1 MNNRF
6 NILSL
11 PGGGYRG
18 LYTARIMADFED
30 QFGKPIGQSFDLIA
44 GTSIGGILALAAAY
58 EVPMSTVVELFQDHG
73 KKIFEKQRF
82 NFFGIRKA
90 SYSNEH
96 LKSQLIEF
104 FGDSKIGDLKHNVI
118 IPSINFSA
126 GKPVVFKTPHHES
139 FVRDHKCRIVDVA
152 LATSAA
158 PTFFPKYNFDN
169 SNFVDGGLFANNP
182 GILAIHEAQHF
193 FNIPKD
199 DIYLLNIGTLS
210 SNLSDVAK
218 KEQKGGMLDW
228 ANGLALH
235 KAPKNIIE
243 LTLSTQQ
250 EMLTHMTRHVLGN
263 RYFSIDANLSKSSS
277 DYIGLDRCDDKAISV
292 LISNAQQCSKEAL
305 GNADIRELLSHNATT
320 PNWVK

>member
-1 MNNRF
+1 M
-6 NILSL
+6 
-11 PGGGYRG
+11 
-18 LYTARIMADFED
+18 
-30 QFGKPIGQSFDLIA
+30 
-44 GTSIGGILALAAAY
+44 
-58 EVPMSTVVELFQDHG
+58 
-73 KKIFEKQRF
+73 
-82 NFFGIRKA
+82 
-90 SYSNEH
+90 
-96 LKSQLIEF
+96 
-104 FGDSKIGDLKHNVI
+104 
-118 IPSINFSA
+118 
-126 GKPVVFKTPHHES
+126 
-139 FVRDHKCRIVDVA
+139 
-152 LATSAA
+152 ATSAA

-218 KEQKGGMLDW
+218 KGQKGGMLDW

-305 GNADIRELLSHNATT
+305 GNADIRELLSHTATT